1 MNNCSFIGRITKD
14 IDLTTTNS
22 GISVAKFSIA
32 VDRKFKNEASEK
44 VTDFFNIVVWRGL
57 AENIAKYCHKGSK
70 VFISGELQN
79 RNWEADDGTKRY
91 ATEIIANECE
101 FLDSKS
107 KETDNENTTN
117 ETAPKEAKPVE
128 DFSDKLPF

>member
-1 MNNCSFIGRITKD
+1 MNKFICIGRITKD

-32 VDRKFKNEASEK
+32 VDRKFKNEAGEK
-44 VTDFFNIVVWRGL
+44 VTDFFNVVAWRGL

-70 VFISGELQN
+70 IFISGELQN
-79 RNWEADDGTKRY
+79 RSWEADDGTKRY

-101 FLDSKS
+101 FLDSK
-107 KETDNENTTN
+107 KNDEPNDIEL
-117 ETAPKEAKPVE
+117 KPISE
-128 DFSDKLPF
+128 SDDSKLPF